1 MNRKVNQINSR
12 PFVTYTLLAIMII
25 VFAIMTVDGG
35 TNNAINLV
43 RFGAKYNPLI
53 QDGQIWRL
61 VTPLFIHL
69 SMTHI
74 LFNGIAVYYMGTQL
88 EALFGHTRFLLIFFI
103 SGIVG
108 NLASF
113 AFNDDISAGA
123 STAIFG
129 LFGAFMMIGE
139 VFWENPYVRQMTKSF
154 VFFIILNLAFDLFS
168 ASIDI
173 AGHLGG
179 LVGGFL
185 SAYFVGL
192 PRKRFISLPKQAIA
206 TVTLV
211 IIALALFY
219 VGYVGK
225 Y

>member
-1 MNRKVNQINSR
+1 MVLV
-12 PFVTYTLLAIMII
+12 FV
-25 VFAIMTVDGG
+25 IMTIDGG
-35 TNNAINLV
+35 TNNAANLV

-53 QDGQIWRL
+53 QAGQWWRL
-61 VTPLFIHL
+61 ITPLFIHL
-69 SMTHI
+69 SITHI
-74 LFNGIAVYYMGTQL
+74 LFNGIAFYYMGIQL
-88 EALFGHTRFLLIFFI
+88 ESLFGHSRFLLIFFI

-113 AFNDDISAGA
+113 AFNDDLSAGA

-139 VFWENPYVRQMTKSF
+139 TFWENPYVKQMTKSF
-154 VFFIILNLAFDLFS
+154 VLFIILNLAFDLFS
-168 ASIDI
+168 ANIDI

-192 PRKRFISLPKQAIA
+192 PRKRFISLPRQIIA
-206 TVTLV
+206 TITLV
-211 IIALALFY
+211 IIALALFHL
-219 VGYVGK
+219 GYVGK

>member
-1 MNRKVNQINSR
+1 MV
-12 PFVTYTLLAIMII
+12 I
-25 VFAIMTVDGG
+25 VFAIMTIDGG
-35 TNNAINLV
+35 TNNAANLV

-53 QDGQIWRL
+53 QNGEIWRL
-61 VTPLFIHL
+61 ITPMFIHL
-69 SMTHI
+69 SVTHI

>member
-1 MNRKVNQINSR
+1 MV
-12 PFVTYTLLAIMII
+12 A
-25 VFAIMTVDGG
+25 VFLIMTVDGG
-35 TNNAINLV
+35 TSSVANLV

-53 QDGQIWRL
+53 IEGQLWRL

-69 SMTHI
+69 SVTHI
-74 LFNGIAVYYMGTQL
+74 LFNGITLYYMGTQL
-88 EALFGHTRFLLIFFI
+88 EALFGHGRFVLIFFI

-113 AFNDDISAGA
+113 AFSDDISAGA

-139 VFWENPYVRQMTKSF
+139 TFWENPVVKQMTKTF
-154 VFFIILNLAFDLFS
+154 VFFIILNLGFDLFAS
-168 ASIDI
+168 SIDI
-173 AGHLGG
+173 AGHIGG

-192 PRKRFISLPKQAIA
+192 PRKRFISLPKQILA
-206 TVTLV
+206 TITLV

-219 VGYVGK
+219 IGFVGK

>member
-1 MNRKVNQINSR
+1 MVVV
-12 PFVTYTLLAIMII
+12 FVIMSL
-25 VFAIMTVDGG
+25 FGG
-35 TNNAINLV
+35 TSDVANLV

-53 QDGQIWRL
+53 VDGQIWRL

-69 SMTHI
+69 SITHI
-74 LFNGIAVYYMGTQL
+74 LFNGITLYYMGTQL
-88 EALFGHTRFLLIFFI
+88 EALFGHLRFGLIFFI

-113 AFNDDISAGA
+113 AFNDGLSAGA

-129 LFGAFMMIGE
+129 LFGAFLMIGE
-139 VFWENPYVRQMTKSF
+139 VFWENPYVKQMTKTF
-154 VFFIILNLAFDLFS
+154 VFFILLNLGFDLFS
-168 ASIDI
+168 TNIDI
-173 AGHLGG
+173 AGHIGG

-192 PRKRFISLPKQAIA
+192 PRKRFISLPKQILA
-206 TVTLV
+206 TITLV

-219 VGYVGK
+219 IGHVGK